1 MRGSSASRARPS
13 RESRRTTNRL
23 LDGEFPKYRALLP
36 SESSSIAVVESA
48 ALLETV
54 KRVALVADRNTP
66 VRLSFEEGQLVVEAG
81 AGDEA
86 QAVETLTL

>member
-1 MRGSSASRARPS
+1 M
-13 RESRRTTNRL
+13 
-23 LDGEFPKYRALLP
+23 
-36 SESSSIAVVESA
+36 
-48 ALLETV
+48 
-54 KRVALVADRNTP
+54 ALVADRNTP